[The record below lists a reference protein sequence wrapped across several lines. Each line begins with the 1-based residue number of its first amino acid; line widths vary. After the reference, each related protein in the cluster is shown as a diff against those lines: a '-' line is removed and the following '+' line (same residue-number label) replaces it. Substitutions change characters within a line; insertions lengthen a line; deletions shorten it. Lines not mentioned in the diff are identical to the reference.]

1 MLYLFLADGFEET
14 EALAPLDCIKR
25 AGLKILTVGFGGEYI
40 TGTKGVTVKADIAP
54 EQIDLTVCDGVIL
67 PGGMP
72 GTENLYASE
81 TVRSIVAFCAENG
94 KLVASICAA
103 PSVPGRMGLLNGKKA
118 VCFPGFEPKM
128 PGHIPTDAPAVTDG
142 SFITARGAGCVFPF
156 AHRII
161 TYFCGSEAADTVL
174 RQMQYSDLTVG

>member
-25 AGLKILTVGFGGEYI
+25 AGLGILTVGVGGNEV
-40 TGTKGVTVKADIAP
+40 TGTKGVTVKTDILP
-54 EQIDLTVCDGVIL
+54 EEIDLTVCDGVIL

-81 TVRSIVAFCAENG
+81 TVRGVVEFCALNG
-94 KLVASICAA
+94 KLIAAICAA
-103 PSVPGRMGLLNGKKA
+103 PSVPGRMGLLKGRKA
-118 VCFPGFEPKM
+118 VCFPGFEQQM
-128 PGHIPTDAPAVTDG
+128 TGHIPADAAAVTDG
-142 SFITARGAGCVFPF
+142 NFITARGAGCVFPF

-161 TYFCGSEAADTVL
+161 TYFCGSSAADTVME
-174 RQMQYSDLTVG
+174 RMQYADLA